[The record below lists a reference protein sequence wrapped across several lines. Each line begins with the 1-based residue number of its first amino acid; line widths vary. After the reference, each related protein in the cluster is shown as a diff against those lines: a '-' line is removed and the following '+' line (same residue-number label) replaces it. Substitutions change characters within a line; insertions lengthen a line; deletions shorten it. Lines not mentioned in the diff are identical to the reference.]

1 VKVYEETAEDHDI
14 FFGNGEFTASGGN
27 MMSLT
32 FYIAACNRLQQL
44 DAFKALMEFK
54 LLNEDGE
61 RLTYSARPYIHDY
74 GCAEGDGSAVLQ
86 VFFPMAYVTGFDM
99 SSVAVQR
106 ARERW
111 PHIDFDVCRIEDA
124 SQVADII
131 YISHTMEHLE
141 DPVAAI
147 DRLLKLCQV
156 LVVIVPPLTSEHDGG
171 HEGAIPT
178 REWIKELGKKQKITT
193 IEYNTLRKNY
203 GKPSHIALPEG
214 NIMLVLQGD
223 K

>member
-1 VKVYEETAEDHDI
+1 MKVYEETAEDHDI
-14 FFGNGEFTASGGN
+14 FFGNGEFTATGGN

-44 DAFKALMEFK
+44 DTFRKLMEFK
-54 LLNEDGE
+54 LTDEGGK
-61 RLTYSARPYIHDY
+61 RLTYSSIPIIHDY

-86 VFFPMAYVTGFDM
+86 VFFPMAHITGFDM

-106 ARERW
+106 ARDRW
-111 PHIDFDVCRIEDA
+111 PHIDFEVCYIEDA

-131 YISHTMEHLE
+131 YTSHTLEHME

-147 DRLLKLCQV
+147 ERLLKLCQI
-156 LVVIVPPLTSEHDGG
+156 LVVIVPPLTAEYDGG
-171 HEGAIPT
+171 HKGAVPT
-178 REWIKELGKKQKITT
+178 REWIDKLDKKCKKATV
-193 IEYNTLRKNY
+193 EYNTLRKNY
-203 GKPSHIALPEG
+203 GKPDKIALPEG
-214 NIMLVLQGD
+214 NIMLILQGG